1 MLLTNGERSMS
12 IFNPWQ
18 SGTAALMALAI
29 TTGTTAP
36 LLTTTPASAQL
47 FPRQSTQ
54 IAIPTGT
61 SIPVRYEQEKKS
73 SFQGNNA
80 LNSNCSSHIVNRSG
94 SVGFQLEVKLL
105 VNCNPPM
112 EAPNLLLEN
121 WLYTRVDGSRLMP
134 PRVIN
139 QTQVRRG
146 ANTGSIVKGAV
157 VGAAAAALEGLTGN
171 RKIGV
176 GDILIRGA
184 GAAGG
189 AILGRKS

>member
-1 MLLTNGERSMS
+1 MEKLSMS

-61 SIPVRYEQEKKS
+61 SIPVRYEQEKIVIAPETMPLTLTVAA
-73 SFQGNNA
+73 N
-80 LNSNCSSHIVNRSG
+80 IVNRSG
-94 SVGFQLEVKLL
+94 SVLILEVKLL

-134 PRVIN
+134 P
-139 QTQVRRG
+139 G
-146 ANTGSIVKGAV
+146 
-157 VGAAAAALEGLTGN
+157 
-171 RKIGV
+171 
-176 GDILIRGA
+176 
-184 GAAGG
+184 
-189 AILGRKS
+189 